1 MPHGF
6 LLHHLISL
14 TPSSLSERLA
24 RLVSTFRL
32 VCFRLAEGCVLRDLL
47 DRRLRRL
54 AVYDDFQTI
63 ILVPARAPW
72 RKPAVQLVVFLLG
85 GAQRH
90 RPLRP
95 KNPICFGSLHHFRDS
110 NLQLKVLI
118 KKFICCPKNDPGVPS
133 AEGVDQLTCL
143 RILHQAATTEG
154 GQTLNAT
161 QLWRLGQV
169 LCLKHTIFVDL
180 QAQAPAA
187 NQLADGDDERPI
199 PAPKSTSTSFF
210 VIAKKSLKSEANS
223 SCMAL

>member
-95 KNPICFGSLHHFRDS
+95 KNPICFGSLHHFRES
-110 NLQLKVLI
+110 NLQFKFLI
-118 KKFICCPKNDPGVPS
+118 EKFRHKQWGVSPRLPPP
-133 AEGVDQLTCL
+133 VVKWVFD
-143 RILHQAATTEG
+143 
-154 GQTLNAT
+154 T
-161 QLWRLGQV
+161 QL
-169 LCLKHTIFVDL
+169 F
-180 QAQAPAA
+180 A
-187 NQLADGDDERPI
+187 
-199 PAPKSTSTSFF
+199 
-210 VIAKKSLKSEANS
+210 S
-223 SCMAL
+223 SSRGRGNI